1 MRSKITSSFFVL
13 SFWLSL
19 SLAATSLEE
28 ELSSTTLPD
37 GSSEYKALVVKL
49 DYLQYKLI
57 EMDFEMKEQGERIA
71 ENLDHLEKVFSGM
84 AWSIDRLEQA
94 IGHNLTALQ
103 SQSEKILS
111 HQLVCANHEQIR
123 NEIFNLVPKP
133 GLSEDVS
140 SVLEMDSFR
149 RKGPFGSCREEPSK
163 VSGKYLIRPEGD
175 SEPFEAYCE
184 QTNGTAGDSLTYHKG
199 WNFTT
204 VDKDNDGSASN
215 CAVTS
220 EGAWWYNNCHHSNLN
235 GRYWNVVDSVPCG
248 ALMVKLDYLQYKLFK
263 LDFAI
268 KEQMERIE
276 ENLEHL
282 EKVFGGIGWT
292 LNQLEQ
298 AIGHNLTALQSQSEK
313 ILFQQ
318 IACANHERIRN
329 KMFNLVP
336 KPRLSEDFSPGAT
349 TTPRDAEVVKPF
361 TKR

>member
-1 MRSKITSSFFVL
+1 ESEVIEL
-13 SFWLSL
+13 SRLLPNRFLRK
-19 SLAATSLEE
+19 

-184 QTNGTAGDSLTYHKG
+184 QTKFGGGWLVIQQRFDGSLDFFRNWTEYRNGFGSLDREFWFGLERIHQLTRRSTHQLIVEVEAFDGDQRYARYTEFEIGNEKELYKLKKLGAFSGTAGDSLTYHKG

-235 GRYWNVVDSVPCG
+235 GRYWNVVDVR
-248 ALMVKLDYLQYKLFK
+248 
-263 LDFAI
+263 AI
-268 KEQMERIE
+268 SWHKMKNTHQGMAYSRM
-276 ENLEHL
+276 L
-282 EKVFGGIGWT
+282 
-292 LNQLEQ
+292 
-298 AIGHNLTALQSQSEK
+298 
-313 ILFQQ
+313 
-318 IACANHERIRN
+318 IRA
-329 KMFNLVP
+329 V
-336 KPRLSEDFSPGAT
+336 
-349 TTPRDAEVVKPF
+349 
-361 TKR
+361 